1 MVRVRRPNRLIV
13 VIIQHEVAVAL
24 PFEAD
29 LVIFQ
34 DRASLVRGQ
43 LVCCLACSGY
53 FQSAFVQQGVLC
65 YGGMADVQE
74 KTQEQE
80 DADQPV
86 FAGGPPGSELLFH
99 TFGLHSMCMPEKGVH
114 LFLQRCRV

>member
-13 VIIQHEVAVAL
+13 IIIQHEVAVAL

-43 LVCCLACSGY
+43 LVCCLVCSGY
-53 FQSAFVQQGVLC
+53 LQPAFVQQGVLC
-65 YGGMADVQE
+65 YGGMADPEE
-74 KTQEQE
+74 KTQEQK
-80 DADQPV
+80 DADRPV
-86 FAGGPPGSELLFH
+86 FAAGFTGKKLLFH
-99 TFGLHSMCMPEKGVH
+99 TSGL
-114 LFLQRCRV
+114 LFCTCLVKALICIVQRCRA